1 MNPPAF
7 DLRLW
12 LICTA
17 LASGVFAVPTATTF
31 INGHASVATL
41 AVSFVVSLFLG
52 FLLQGCVLG
61 IGFRWTRDRPDQAE
75 DYDDR
80 G

>member
-12 LICTA
+12 LIRTA
-17 LASGVFAVPTATTF
+17 LASGVFAVPTAIAF
-31 INGHASVATL
+31 ISGRESVASL

-52 FLLQGCVLG
+52 FLFQGCLLG
-61 IGFRWTRDRPDQAE
+61 IGFRWTRDRPE
-75 DYDDR
+75 
-80 G
+80 